1 VKFSL
6 RDLFEGKPTR
16 TAPHGAKREERKRR
30 GSPYLRAISSR
41 RKTALAA
48 CPPGPDVGPKRPN
61 EGWTAVTGSVVIR
74 RPERRSTGS
83 RGDGGPAGCSAAPT
97 RTRRGG
103 PGPGSRGPVQ
113 QARGRGR
120 WRGPG
125 GSPRREPRK
134 LVTTGFYARL
144 RHPIY
149 VFGTMAFLLVLLA
162 LQGWQALVIWAILIP
177 IQVIR
182 ARREERVLTEAFGAE
197 YEAYRKSTWF

>member
-1 VKFSL
+1 MPLVHEKRWRLQRVPRHSVATRLLSAAGSLLTAKVCAHDGVKPVQLWITSGAATTSACTRRGSPKAVKFSL

-113 QARGRGR
+113 QALGRGR

-125 GSPRREPRK
+125 GSPRREPRS
-134 LVTTGFYARL
+134 G
-144 RHPIY
+144 
-149 VFGTMAFLLVLLA
+149 
-162 LQGWQALVIWAILIP
+162 
-177 IQVIR
+177 
-182 ARREERVLTEAFGAE
+182 
-197 YEAYRKSTWF
+197 